1 MEDRKTQAFEDLR
14 VWQESMELAVEIYK
28 ISRNFPDSEQFA
40 ITNQIRRSSTS
51 VSANIAE
58 GFGRQSQK
66 EKLQFFSI
74 AYGSLL
80 ETKSFLY
87 LSERLEYINKEDL
100 NSLLEKITIL
110 QKQMN
115 SLTKVIRTNV

>member
-14 VWQESMELAVEIYK
+14 VWQEAMELAVEVYK